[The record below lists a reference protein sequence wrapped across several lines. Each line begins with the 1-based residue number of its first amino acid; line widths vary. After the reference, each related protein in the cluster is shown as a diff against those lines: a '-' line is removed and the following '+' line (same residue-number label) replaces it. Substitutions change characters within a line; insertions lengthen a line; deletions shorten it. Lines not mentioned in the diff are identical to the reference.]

1 MRLCAFA
8 DEASAELSG
17 QIAALKRN
25 GITQLEI
32 RGVNGKN
39 IKDLSSEEV
48 KAVKAALDEAG
59 ISVWSIGS
67 PIGKI
72 SLKDDFEAHIEDF
85 KRILAAADILGARRI
100 RMFSFFPAEGMS
112 DEEIQAAV
120 YERIA
125 TLISLTPKYITLC
138 HENEKE
144 IFGENTENCLWLHK
158 TFPRL
163 RAVFDPANFVQ
174 CGVDTAKAWE
184 ALREYVDYL
193 HIKDAVEDGTVVPAG
208 MGIGNV
214 PMIVGEY
221 LARGGDVMTLEPH
234 LFDFTGLSAL
244 ENGKSL
250 KLGISA
256 YKDNDEAFDAAVA
269 ALKAIVN
276 VEE

>member
-85 KRILAAADILGARRI
+85 KRILSAADILGCSR
-100 RMFSFFPAEGMS
+100 EGKIIGELSGINGFLLASACICSVTFIFMLTIFAKCS
-112 DEEIQAAV
+112 AAV
-120 YERIA
+120 
-125 TLISLTPKYITLC
+125 
-138 HENEKE
+138 
-144 IFGENTENCLWLHK
+144 
-158 TFPRL
+158 
-163 RAVFDPANFVQ
+163 
-174 CGVDTAKAWE
+174 
-184 ALREYVDYL
+184 
-193 HIKDAVEDGTVVPAG
+193 
-208 MGIGNV
+208 
-214 PMIVGEY
+214 
-221 LARGGDVMTLEPH
+221 GG
-234 LFDFTGLSAL
+234 GL
-244 ENGKSL
+244 
-250 KLGISA
+250 
-256 YKDNDEAFDAAVA
+256 
-269 ALKAIVN
+269 
-276 VEE
+276 